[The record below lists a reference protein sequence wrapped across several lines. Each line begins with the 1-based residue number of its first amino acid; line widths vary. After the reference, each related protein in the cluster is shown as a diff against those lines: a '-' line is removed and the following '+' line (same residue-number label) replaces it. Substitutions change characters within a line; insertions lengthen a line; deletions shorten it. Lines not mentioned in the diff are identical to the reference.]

1 MSYTSS
7 LTGLISPLPLPPAVT
22 GAPGSANPT
31 SIVTH
36 LASAI
41 EILLL
46 LIRLIQETINT
57 GGVRVPGVAELGV
70 EVGTNLL
77 NVLLE
82 VVGDLLDRAGA
93 VGALAF

>member
-22 GAPGSANPT
+22 GAAGSTNPT
-31 SIVTH
+31 SIVTN

-57 GGVRVPGVAELGV
+57 GGVRVPGVAELGI

-77 NVLLE
+77 NVLLKVAGE
-82 VVGDLLDRAGA
+82 LLDKAEA
-93 VGALAF
+93 VGAVAF